1 VPEPSTDVLAE
12 LQWRGMVHQ
21 VTDDALGPKL
31 AAERFV
37 LYAGFD
43 ATADSLHVG
52 HLVGVI
58 GLQRFQRAG
67 HRPLALVGGGTTLI
81 GDPSGKEAERPL
93 LSVEDIDAN
102 VEGIRRQLERF
113 VDFGPGPAGGL
124 LVNNAD
130 WLRNLG
136 LTAFLRDVGKHFTV
150 NAMIAKEA
158 VRARLEQREQ
168 GISYT
173 EFSYMLLQAY
183 DFLHLHD
190 SHGCR
195 LQIGGSDQWGNIT
208 AGIDLVRRLR
218 GGETYGLTWP
228 LVTKADGTKFG
239 KSESGAVWLDPARTS
254 PYQFFQFWVRTDDR
268 DVVRHLRLLTPL
280 GREEIAALEAEV
292 TEHPERRRA
301 QEVLA
306 FELTAAVH
314 GREEAEAASRAAQA
328 LYRGELAALDERTL
342 LDVFAEAPSTA
353 LPRTELEGGGVPVL
367 DLLVRSQLAPSR
379 SAARATVEGGGAY
392 VNDRRVPDL
401 DHRVGE
407 ADLLAGSYVV
417 LRKGRKSYHL
427 LRFV

>member
-1 VPEPSTDVLAE
+1 MPEPSADVLAE
-12 LQWRGMVHQ
+12 LEWRGMVHQ
-21 VTDDALGPKL
+21 LTDEALGPKL
-31 AAERFV
+31 AADRFV

-58 GLQRFQRAG
+58 GLQRFQAAG

-102 VEGIRRQLERF
+102 VAGIRRQLERF

-130 WLRNLG
+130 WLRTLG
-136 LTAFLRDVGKHFTV
+136 LTDFLRDVGKHFTV

-218 GGETYGLTWP
+218 GGEAYGLTWP

-268 DVVRHLRLLTPL
+268 DVTRYLRLLTSL
-280 GREEIAALEAEV
+280 ARDEIAALEAEV
-292 TEHPERRRA
+292 AEHRERRRA
-301 QEVLA
+301 QHVLA
-306 FELTAAVH
+306 FELTTAVH
-314 GREEAEAASRAAQA
+314 GREEAEAARRAAEA

-353 LPRTELEGGGVPVL
+353 VARTELEGDGLPVV
-367 DLLVRSQLAPSR
+367 DLLVRSELAPSR

-401 DHRVGE
+401 EHRVTE
-407 ADLLAGSYVV
+407 SDLLAGSYVV
-417 LRKGRKSYHL
+417 LRKGRRTYHL
-427 LRFV
+427 VRFG

>member
-1 VPEPSTDVLAE
+1 MPAPRADVLAE

-21 VTDDALGPKL
+21 VTDEALGPKL

-58 GLQRFQRAG
+58 GLQRFQAAG

-102 VEGIRRQLERF
+102 VAGIRHQLERF
-113 VDFGPGPAGGL
+113 IDFAPGPGGGL

-130 WLRNLG
+130 WLRTLG
-136 LTAFLRDVGKHFTV
+136 LTDFLREVGKHFTV

-190 SHGCR
+190 THGCR

-208 AGIDLVRRLR
+208 EGVDLVRRLES
-218 GGETYGLTWP
+218 GVAYGLTWP

-239 KSESGAVWLDPARTS
+239 KTEGGTVWLDPAKTS

-268 DVVRHLRLLTPL
+268 DVGRYLRQFTFLE
-280 GREEIAALEAEV
+280 RAEIEALEQAV
-292 TEHPERRRA
+292 TEHPERREA
-301 QEVLA
+301 QHRLAMEVTSL
-306 FELTAAVH
+306 VH
-314 GREEAEAASRAAQA
+314 GEDEAVKAQRAASVLFTEAVA
-328 LYRGELAALDERTL
+328 ELDERTL
-342 LDVFAEAPSTA
+342 LEVLADAPSIDVA
-353 LPRTELEGGGVPVL
+353 
-367 DLLVRSQLAPSR
+367 
-379 SAARATVEGGGAY
+379 
-392 VNDRRVPDL
+392 
-401 DHRVGE
+401 
-407 ADLLAGSYVV
+407 AGSTLVAALV
-417 LRKGRKSYHL
+417 ESGLCKSNSDARRSIEQGAVSVNNVKQAADRALETSDTLHGRFVL
-427 LRFV
+427 LRRGKRQLCLLKLA

>member
-1 VPEPSTDVLAE
+1 
-12 LQWRGMVHQ
+12 MVHQ
-21 VTDDALGPKL
+21 VTDEALGPKL

-58 GLQRFQRAG
+58 GLQRFQQAG

-113 VDFGPGPAGGL
+113 VDFGQGPGGGL

-136 LTAFLRDVGKHFTV
+136 LTDFLRDVGKHFTV

-158 VRARLEQREQ
+158 VRSRLEQREQ

-190 SHGCR
+190 AYGCG

-218 GGETYGLTWP
+218 GGEAYGLTWP

-254 PYQFFQFWVRTDDR
+254 PYQFFQFWVRSDDR
-268 DVVRHLRLLTPL
+268 DVVAYLRLLTSL
-280 GREEIAALEAEV
+280 EGEEVAALEAEV
-292 TEHPERRRA
+292 AEHPERRRA
-301 QEVLA
+301 QQVLA

-314 GREEAEAASRAAQA
+314 GREEAEAASRAAEA

-342 LDVFAEAPSTA
+342 LDVFAEAPSTVLA
-353 LPRTELEGGGVPVL
+353 RTELEGDGVPVL

-401 DHRVGE
+401 EHRVTE
-407 ADLLAGSYVV
+407 SDLLSGSYVV
-417 LRKGRKSYHL
+417 LRKGRRTYHL
-427 LRFV
+427 LRFG

>member
-1 VPEPSTDVLAE
+1 MPAPRADVLAE

-21 VTDDALGPKL
+21 VTDEALGAKL

-37 LYAGFD
+37 LYGGFD

-58 GLQRFQRAG
+58 GLQRFQAAG

-102 VEGIRRQLERF
+102 VAGIRRQLERF
-113 VDFGPGPAGGL
+113 IDFGPGPDGGR

-130 WLRNLG
+130 WLRGLG

-150 NAMIAKEA
+150 NTMIAKEA

-190 SHGCR
+190 TEGCR
-195 LQIGGSDQWGNIT
+195 LQVGGSDQWGNIT

-218 GGETYGLTWP
+218 HGEAYGLTWP
-228 LVTKADGTKFG
+228 LVSKADGTKFG

-254 PYQFFQFWVRTDDR
+254 PYQFFQFWVRSDDR
-268 DVVRHLRLLTPL
+268 DVIRYVRLLTSL
-280 GREEIAALEAEV
+280 GREETAALEAEV
-292 TEHPERRRA
+292 AEHPERRRA
-301 QEVLA
+301 QQVLA

-314 GREEAEAASRAAQA
+314 GREDAEAARRAAEA
-328 LYRGELAALDERTL
+328 LYRGELTALDERTL
-342 LDVFAEAPSTA
+342 LDVFAEAPSTRLA
-353 LPRTELEGGGVPVL
+353 RTDLEGDGMLLV
-367 DLLVRSQLAPSR
+367 DLLVRADLAPSR
-379 SAARATVEGGGAY
+379 SAARATITGGGAY
-392 VNDRRVPDL
+392 VNDRRVGEVE
-401 DHRVGE
+401 HRVGE
-407 ADLLAGSYVV
+407 ADLLAGAYVV
-417 LRKGRKSYHL
+417 LRKGRRTYHL

>member
-1 VPEPSTDVLAE
+1 
-12 LQWRGMVHQ
+12 MVHQ
-21 VTDDALGPKL
+21 VTDEALGPKL
-31 AAERFV
+31 ATERFV

-58 GLQRFQRAG
+58 GLQRFQAAG
-67 HRPLALVGGGTTLI
+67 HRPLALIGGGTTLI

-93 LSVEDIDAN
+93 LSTEDIDAN
-102 VEGIRRQLERF
+102 VAGIRRQLERF
-113 VDFGPGPAGGL
+113 LDFGPEPSGAL

-136 LTAFLRDVGKHFTV
+136 LTDFLREVGKHFTV

-183 DFLHLHD
+183 DFLHLYD
-190 SHGCR
+190 THGCR

-208 AGIDLVRRLR
+208 AGIDLVHRLR
-218 GGETYGLTWP
+218 AGEAYGLTWP

-268 DVVRHLRLLTPL
+268 DVVRYLRLLTSL
-280 GREEIAALEAEV
+280 DREAITALEAEV
-292 TEHPERRRA
+292 AEHPERRRA
-301 QEVLA
+301 QQVLA
-306 FELTAAVH
+306 FELTVAVH
-314 GREEAEAASRAAQA
+314 GRDEADAARRAADA
-328 LYRGELAALDERTL
+328 LYRGDLAALDEGTL

-353 LPRTELEGGGVPVL
+353 LARSELEGDGVPVL
-367 DLLVRSQLAPSR
+367 ELLVRSQLAPSR

-401 DHRVGE
+401 EHRVGE
-407 ADLLAGSYVV
+407 SDLLAGSYVV
-417 LRKGRKSYHL
+417 LRKGRRTYHL
-427 LRFV
+427 LRFG

>member
-1 VPEPSTDVLAE
+1 MSPPSADVLAE

-21 VTDDALGPKL
+21 VTDEALGPKL

-58 GLQRFQRAG
+58 GLQRFQAAG

-102 VEGIRRQLERF
+102 VDGIRRQLERF
-113 VDFGPGPAGGL
+113 VEFGPGARGGL

-130 WLRNLG
+130 WLRNLR
-136 LTAFLRDVGKHFTV
+136 LTDFLRDVGKHFTV

-183 DFLHLHD
+183 DFVHLHETE
-190 SHGCR
+190 GCR

-208 AGIDLVRRLR
+208 AGIDLVRRL
-218 GGETYGLTWP
+218 GSGEAYGLTWP

-239 KSESGAVWLDPARTS
+239 KSEAGAVWLDPARTS

-268 DVVRHLRLLTPL
+268 DVARYLRLLTSL
-280 GREEIAALEAEV
+280 DREEIAALEAEV
-292 TEHPERRRA
+292 AEHPERRRA
-301 QEVLA
+301 QHVLA
-306 FELTAAVH
+306 LELTAAVH
-314 GREEAEAASRAAQA
+314 GPEEAEAASRAAEA
-328 LYRGELAALDERTL
+328 LYRGELAALDEPTL
-342 LDVFAEAPSTA
+342 LDVFAEAPSTSLA
-353 LPRTELEGGGVPVL
+353 RAELQGDGIPLL

-379 SAARATVEGGGAY
+379 SAARATIEGGGAY
-392 VNDRRVPDL
+392 LNDRRVPDL

-407 ADLLAGSYVV
+407 SDLLAGSYVV
-417 LRKGRKSYHL
+417 LRKGRRTYHL